1 MNNSNQRRDRGQG
14 DPGLPPGFIQQ
25 FVEKNEKNFP
35 KHPNPSHLVS
45 DFVLDHRGCYLCGDD
60 HEFRDCR
67 RNNEPNALN
76 KK

>member
-1 MNNSNQRRDRGQG
+1 MNDSNQRRDRGQG
-14 DPGLPPGFIQQ
+14 VSGLTPGFIQQ
-25 FVEKNEKNFP
+25 FVEKNGKKFP

-45 DFVLDHRGCYLCGDD
+45 DFVLYRRDYYLCGDD
-60 HEFRDCR
+60 HVFRDCR